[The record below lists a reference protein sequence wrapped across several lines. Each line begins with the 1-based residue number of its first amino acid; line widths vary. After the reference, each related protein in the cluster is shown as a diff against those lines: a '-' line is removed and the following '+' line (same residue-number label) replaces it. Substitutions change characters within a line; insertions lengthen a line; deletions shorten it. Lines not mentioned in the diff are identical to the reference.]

1 MATKETK
8 QQIVQAEAQAPQPS
22 DNSLSIISVV
32 LGTVSLIGPGLLL
45 GIPAI
50 IVGAIALKKQQG
62 EKGVSITGIVTGAI
76 STVFSVIILALV
88 IWGFVWGM
96 NHPEEMR
103 DKRRIPTQE
112 QRERFDLQRS

>member
-1 MATKETK
+1 MATKAKNTE
-8 QQIVQAEAQAPQPS
+8 VEAPVPVRS
-22 DNSLSIISVV
+22 NDNSLSIISVA
-32 LGTVSLIGPGLLL
+32 LGTISLLGPGLLL

-76 STVFSVIILALV
+76 STAFSLIIVSLL
-88 IWGFVWGM
+88 IWGIVWGI

-103 DKRRIPTQE
+103 DQRRMPIQE
-112 QRERFDLQRS
+112 EQQRERFDLQRS